1 MLTLRR
7 AIHTYGGQA
16 TLKERLPDPENHAI
30 IHTSSKP
37 PPTHRIGNDV
47 EDLQHVPIR
56 VVPDESALDENL
68 LDPKSRL
75 HYGKV
80 YTVEKDVRIL
90 NIGMVHKGS
99 LTDLTE
105 CSPVKNK
112 SNEYKKKKGKN

>member
-7 AIHTYGGQA
+7 AIHTYGGKA

-37 PPTHRIGNDV
+37 PPRHRIGNRE

-56 VVPDESALDENL
+56 VVPDDPALAGF

-112 SNEYKKKKGKN
+112 SSEYKKKKGKN